1 MLFSDHFLLSC
12 SQYWVLGILI
22 GNYITFLLFLAITP
36 HQPWYLIAVFFFFK
50 FLSPGSILCM
60 TLSSNWCSKYPQD

>member
-36 HQPWYLIAVFFFFK
+36 HQPWYLIAGFFFF
-50 FLSPGSILCM
+50 
-60 TLSSNWCSKYPQD
+60 